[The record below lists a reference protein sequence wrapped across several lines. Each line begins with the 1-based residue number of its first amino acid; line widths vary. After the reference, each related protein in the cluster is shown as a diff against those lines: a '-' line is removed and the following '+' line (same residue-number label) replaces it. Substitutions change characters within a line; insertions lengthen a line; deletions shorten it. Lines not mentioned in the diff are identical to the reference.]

1 MVSQEK
7 EKDQGQQEQQAA
19 SSQED
24 HPQQHRQEAFEEAA
38 SRPVMLSELNQELI
52 ISFMDFTEQRQIKT
66 CPGDIYKIINALMD
80 YSNMLEISI
89 REWNLTA
96 YHQAV
101 YEIHAQQLR
110 EIANK
115 YSEAI
120 GYNYYEAIET
130 CKKKMERRKAKGSSG
145 DDVGEDALNLAIT
158 RSRNGKKKSTV
169 KDEIESKGKEKG
181 RDRGGKNKDTSEQN
195 WGLEDIENMAGWADD
210 DTEEQ
215 GAMEQGAMEQGE
227 SDDNTDK

>member
-24 HPQQHRQEAFEEAA
+24 HPQQHRQEAFEEAT
-38 SRPVMLSELNQELI
+38 SRPVINQELI

-89 REWNLTA
+89 REWNLNA

-110 EIANK
+110 EIADK
-115 YSEAI
+115 YSAVI

-158 RSRNGKKKSTV
+158 RSRNSKKKSTV
-169 KDEIESKGKEKG
+169 KDEIESKGKDKG
-181 RDRGGKNKDTSEQN
+181 RDRGGKNKDTSEQS

-215 GAMEQGAMEQGE
+215 GAMEQEVQGA
-227 SDDNTDK
+227 SNDNTDK